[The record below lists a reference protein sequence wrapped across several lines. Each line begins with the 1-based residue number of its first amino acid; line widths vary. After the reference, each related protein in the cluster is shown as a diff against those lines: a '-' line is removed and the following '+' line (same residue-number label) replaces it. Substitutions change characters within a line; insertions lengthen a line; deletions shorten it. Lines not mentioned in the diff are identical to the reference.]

1 MDAKASME
9 TEVSFCRRLDFDK
22 IDQITN
28 DEVSTPPVLNV
39 IKDINK
45 IHTLIPFELIPK
57 MGMEFESEEDAY
69 NFYLAYA
76 KEVGFGIKRSSFH
89 KDSNGKLMDRV
100 FCCSAEGKRGKD
112 KRDLNVRAPRPE
124 TRFNCSAK
132 MKVNSRQTGKFRI
145 CQLIIEHNHYLSSPN
160 KSHLHRSH
168 RKINSIH
175 AAEIDMAYRVG
186 IAPKVSHEL
195 MALQVG
201 GRENLGFIPED
212 YKNYLCSKRTIQM
225 EVGDTGGVLEYLQK
239 MQLEDPN
246 FFYAIQVDQDALI
259 TNIFWADG
267 LMRVDYASFGD
278 VVCFDTTYRKNNE
291 GRPFALFVGVN
302 NHKQT
307 AIFGAALLYDET
319 TSTFEWLFDTFA
331 RAMSGKKPNTILT
344 DQDAAM
350 AKGLISTWP
359 ETRHRLCIWHIF
371 QNAAIHL
378 SHVFEKFKQFA
389 NDFSRCVYDFDEE
402 EDFIY
407 EWNSMLKKYGL
418 EDNDWLKRIFE
429 IREKWALVYG
439 RETFCADMT
448 TTQRSESMNS
458 VIKRYVTY
466 KNKFHEFFNHFERL
480 VDDRRYKE
488 LQANFRAYMST
499 PVLPFD
505 VDVLKQAASVYTP
518 EVFKWFEVE
527 WGKSHDCG
535 IITYSE
541 VGTVTEYKITPKG
554 RKNYHMVRFDAIGD
568 QISCSCRKFEFSGIL
583 CSHSLKV
590 LNVRNIMKIPS
601 QYIIKRWTSKAKA
614 GYITDNDSCNINNDL
629 DPKVLF
635 TKRYRDLCRL
645 YTQLVT
651 KAAQAEETYRIAKE
665 GLLKM
670 LDLVDARLHQE
681 GLSNEM
687 SNATKGSSPTNN
699 TTNASGINIKGIKK
713 KTKTISG
720 KRLRSSLEKATKRRR
735 STKKSLQNSVTMKLS
750 ASSHDEPVGDI
761 INIVSTGCS
770 IQHHGLQEANT
781 NEVSMIESLQYQQ
794 NYGQLCTFSSMNMTG
809 LLKAQELHGFGGAK
823 INQFELNDNS
833 YTMGQKVG
841 ADCNEEVCRSHR

>member
-1 MDAKASME
+1 MDAKASIE
-9 TEVSFCRRLDFDK
+9 TEVSSCRRLDFDK
-22 IDQITN
+22 VDQITN

-45 IHTLIPFELIPK
+45 IHTLIPFDLIPK

-100 FCCSAEGKRGKD
+100 FCCSAEGKREKD

-175 AAEIDMAYRVG
+175 AAEIDMAYHVG

-212 YKNYLCSKRTIQM
+212 YRNYLRSKRTIQM

-246 FFYAIQVDQDALI
+246 FFYAIQVDQDDLI
-259 TNIFWADG
+259 TNIFWTDG
-267 LMRVDYASFGD
+267 LMRADYASFGD

-319 TSTFEWLFDTFA
+319 ASTFEWLFDTFA

-378 SHVFEKFKQFA
+378 SHVFESFKQFA
-389 NDFSRCVYDFDEE
+389 NDFSKCVYDFDEE
-402 EDFIY
+402 EDFIS
-407 EWNSMLKKYGL
+407 EWNTMLKKYGL
-418 EDNDWLKRIFE
+418 EDNDWLKRMFE
-429 IREKWALVYG
+429 IKEKWALVYG

-466 KNKFHEFFNHFERL
+466 KNKFHEFFNHFGRL
-480 VDDRRYKE
+480 VDDRTYKE
-488 LQANFRAYMST
+488 LKADFRAYMST

-518 EVFKWFEVE
+518 EVFKWFEIE
-527 WGKSHDCG
+527 WGKSYDCG

-554 RKNYHMVRFDAIGD
+554 RKNYHMVRFDSIGD
-568 QISCSCRKFEFSGIL
+568 QISCSCKKFEFSGIL

-590 LNVRNIMKIPS
+590 LNIRNIMKIPS
-601 QYIIKRWTSKAKA
+601 QYIIKRWTNKAKA
-614 GYITDNDSCNINNDL
+614 GYVKDHNCCNINNDL

-651 KAAQAEETYRIAKE
+651 KAAQTEETYKIAKE
-665 GLLKM
+665 GLLKI

-681 GLSNEM
+681 RSSNEM
-687 SNATKGSSPTNN
+687 SNATKVSNPTNN
-699 TTNASGINIKGIKK
+699 TTNASGINIKAYRRYYKYCIYEVQYA
-713 KTKTISG
+713 TAWITRG
-720 KRLRSSLEKATKRRR
+720 KYK
-735 STKKSLQNSVTMKLS
+735 
-750 ASSHDEPVGDI
+750 
-761 INIVSTGCS
+761 
-770 IQHHGLQEANT
+770 
-781 NEVSMIESLQYQQ
+781 
-794 NYGQLCTFSSMNMTG
+794 
-809 LLKAQELHGFGGAK
+809 
-823 INQFELNDNS
+823 
-833 YTMGQKVG
+833 
-841 ADCNEEVCRSHR
+841 